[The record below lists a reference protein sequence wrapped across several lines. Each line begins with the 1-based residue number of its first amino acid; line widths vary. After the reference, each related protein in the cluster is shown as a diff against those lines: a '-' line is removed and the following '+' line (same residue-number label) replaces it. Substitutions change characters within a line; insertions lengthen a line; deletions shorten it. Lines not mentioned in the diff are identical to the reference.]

1 MSSTDSKV
9 LSIVVQLDGQ
19 LQSLLETSASRLFTF
34 DKTELS
40 NLTKESLLGKIRN
53 ILIETNSNVTRKH
66 FKTRYERARNADA
79 INARGHIV
87 HNSYRADR
95 LWAEWNVDEV
105 QDGRSK
111 RRVKR
116 RICLGMIDDDDLFWE
131 WLEECRNLND
141 PTLCVKVNTPVTIAT
156 KRRTRRPARRTTRGA
171 SRREGGKASSMR

>member
-19 LQSLLETSASRLFTF
+19 LQSLLETSASHLFTF

-53 ILIETNSNVTRKH
+53 ILIETNSKVTRKH

-141 PTLCVKVNTPVTIAT
+141 PTLCVKVNTPCDDSDEEKDKETSKENHKGSIEE
-156 KRRTRRPARRTTRGA
+156 RRR
-171 SRREGGKASSMR
+171 